1 MIVKRYTGN
10 DLEQIQQAIQQ
21 ELGDGAV
28 IVHTDQR
35 NAKGLLGFGRRIYEV
50 TAVAEGPAGPP
61 APLPEAVGND
71 LLEQQRLHYR
81 GIRQAI
87 RRLDERLEDV
97 DEAQG
102 HAALPPE
109 ARSCLAGIHD
119 AWFPALRKAIR
130 QRTEGNAPTLDDWRH
145 ALGEQLPVSPGLPF
159 GPAHGQS
166 GPSVCVFVGPTGVG
180 KTTTLAKLA
189 SRCVLND
196 NLKVG
201 MVTLDTFRL
210 GAIDQLREYAKL
222 LGVEL
227 TVAFS
232 PSELQR
238 HVAAFSDR
246 DVVFVDTPGR
256 SQFDAAG
263 IQEIQQAIDELAK
276 VEVVLHVTAG
286 VRGVE
291 AETIARSYRA
301 LRPTVLVLT
310 KVDEAVC
317 CDGLTRLFDQTDGI
331 PVVYL
336 TDGQRVPEDI
346 HEAAP
351 ERLAEL
357 IVPIELAPSA

>member
-189 SRCVLND
+189 SRCVLN
-196 NLKVG
+196 
-201 MVTLDTFRL
+201 
-210 GAIDQLREYAKL
+210 
-222 LGVEL
+222 EL

-238 HVAAFSDR
+238 HGAAFSDR